1 MFLLDITNCGGS
13 GFLKVLLFIKE
24 IMDIIFIIV
33 PIGLIIMMLI
43 DLSKT
48 VMAGNAEEMKK
59 VSKIVVKRIVYA
71 VVLFA
76 VPTIVSIFNILLGEL
91 STNSYATCL
100 AMSSDKETL
109 ARLEED
115 EKASKLAKMNA
126 RAAAALIKQAE
137 ELENKARAEAANII
151 AENAEG
157 ILKESGCDGV
167 VYYEN
172 GVFYKPTSSL
182 VSTNG
187 TEETKGSAAYGYNKY
202 FFALLSRF
210 TSAAHA
216 EGYTVN
222 YSTTEYGAWRPYSNQ
237 LYFYNCYINQ
247 NCNNGNLAAYPGTS
261 NHGWGIASDLSYNS
275 SQASINWAHAHAKEY
290 GLNFSV
296 SSENWHIEPL
306 SVQKNDEKA
315 KQCIK

>member
-43 DLSKT
+43 DLSKA
-48 VMAGNAEEMKK
+48 VMAGDAEEMKK

-76 VPTIVSIFNILLGEL
+76 VPTIVSIFNSLLGEL

-100 AMSSDKETL
+100 TMASDKETL

-151 AENAEG
+151 VEKG
-157 ILKESGCDGV
+157 TGYDGV
-167 VYYEN
+167 IYYEN
-172 GVFYKPTSSL
+172 GIFYTPSNLL
-182 VSTNG
+182 VPVNG
-187 TEETKGSAAYGYNKY
+187 TEATKGSADQGYNKY
-202 FFALLSRF
+202 FFAMLANF
-210 TSAAHA
+210 TKAAKEA
-216 EGYTVN
+216 GYTID
-222 YSTTEYGAWRPYSNQ
+222 YGTGVKAWRSYDEQ
-237 LYFYNCYINQ
+237 KYFWDCSQ
-247 NCNNGNLAAYPGTS
+247 CKCCNNGNTAAYPGSS
-261 NHGWGIASDLSYNS
+261 NHGWGIASDLVYHG
-275 SQASINWAHAHAKEY
+275 SQKAVEWAHAHAEEY
-290 GLNFSV
+290 GLEFSV
-296 SSENWHIEPL
+296 PDENWHIVPL
-306 SVQKNDEKA
+306 ARQQNDEKA
-315 KQCIK
+315 KQCVEEN